1 VPDLA
6 AHPFYLCGPEAM
18 MTDVRAMLRGAGVA
32 DARVKTEAFVSL
44 PSPDEA
50 DAAGDSPVPTVP
62 ADAIFA
68 LRFARSDTTTHIA
81 AGQSVLEA
89 AEDAGLELP
98 FECRSGI
105 CGQCKTRLIEGR
117 VTMAVQDALGAADR
131 SRHLVLACQAHA
143 VTDLVVDA

>member
-1 VPDLA
+1 
-6 AHPFYLCGPEAM
+6 M
-18 MTDVRAMLRGAGVA
+18 
-32 DARVKTEAFVSL
+32 
-44 PSPDEA
+44 
-50 DAAGDSPVPTVP
+50 
-62 ADAIFA
+62 FA
-68 LRFARSDTTTHIA
+68 LRFARSDTTTHVA

-105 CGQCKTRLIEGR
+105 SGQCKTRLIEGR